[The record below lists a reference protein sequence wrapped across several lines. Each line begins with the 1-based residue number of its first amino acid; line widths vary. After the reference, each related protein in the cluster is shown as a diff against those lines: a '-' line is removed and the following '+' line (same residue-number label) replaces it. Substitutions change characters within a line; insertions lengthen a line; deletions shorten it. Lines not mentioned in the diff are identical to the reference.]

1 MPTAIYDSSLL
12 TFRKRAK
19 ALYAF
24 NAAIETARNTGGAY
38 ATVRTEQPTLQSGE
52 VIITR
57 KQGGCFCANDAAG
70 LSITSQGPGPCSC
83 GR

>member
-1 MPTAIYDSSLL
+1 MPTTVYDASLL

-24 NAAIETARNTGGAY
+24 NAAVEASRNAGSG
-38 ATVRTEQPTLQSGE
+38 TVRTEQPTLQSGE

-57 KQGGCFCANDAAG
+57 KQGGCFCSNDAAG
-70 LSITSQGPGPCSC
+70 LSITKQGPGACGC

>member
-12 TFRKRAK
+12 THRKRAK
-19 ALYAF
+19 ALYAY
-24 NAAIETARNTGGAY
+24 NAALEAARATGTY

-52 VIITR
+52 VITTR

-70 LSITSQGPGPCSC
+70 LSITNQGPGACGC